1 MNSTQRSRPSSFF
14 AARQKIDA
22 RLVALALAVGSAI
35 VVAGSV
41 VAWDGG
47 VAGWEKSILKWI
59 NGWPDFLEPIM
70 WFIQQP
76 GVFLAPLVAGVIIV
90 AFTRRWQH
98 MLAFALIL
106 PLKLG
111 IEKAVVK
118 QLVDRQRPFTSIGP
132 EIKVRGPA
140 FDGLSFPSGHSTT
153 AFAMFVLAATF
164 LPGRWRW
171 LAIGWAFGV
180 GIARMY
186 YGEHNVLDV
195 VVGATLGTLFAWIL
209 RLVLV
214 NPTVGAVSD

>member
-1 MNSTQRSRPSSFF
+1 MTTTQRPTQTSFF
-14 AARQKIDA
+14 AARHKIDP
-22 RLVALALAVGSAI
+22 RLVALAVVVGSAI
-35 VVAGSV
+35 VVAGSA

-47 VAGWEKSILKWI
+47 VAGWEKSVLKWI
-59 NGWPDFLEPIM
+59 NGWPDSFEPIV

-90 AFTRRWQH
+90 FFTRRWQH
-98 MLAFALIL
+98 MLAFVLIL

-153 AFAMFVLAATF
+153 AFAMFFLAATF

-171 LAIGWAFGV
+171 LAISWAFGV
-180 GIARMY
+180 GVARMY

-195 VVGATLGTLFAWIL
+195 VVGAALGIMFAWVL

-214 NPTVGAVSD
+214 NPTVDSSPN